1 MYYIVFLIGII
12 LSTLYRKKKI
22 SFKMFAV
29 ILALVSFFRFGV
41 GADYFSYNYLYS
53 RLNESLIIEAR
64 NGLDSQEILFRVMGS
79 AFKGLGLSY
88 QQYII
93 ILAAINLYFIYKICR
108 RYSKNP
114 TQSLLVYY
122 CFYYFVWT
130 FSGLRQ
136 GLTISIGV
144 YYLLQ
149 CLESENVKKIILIS
163 VLLSFIHTSAI
174 ILIPL
179 YFGARINYDRKSLII
194 LSLIAIIISIIP
206 IGNILAKFS
215 WLPLISKLKPYLNH
229 HFSLVNILDFQSL
242 GRLIFLVIIIF
253 YYEVYAGIDDISKK
267 IVNIY
272 ILSLILYFLLKFSEL
287 TAARIS
293 IYGVI
298 LNIIILP
305 NLYYMHKTKFDKL
318 LYITLLG
325 ILCTLYFNKELYT
338 LTQQSGLKNNSIL
351 VPYTNIFNKDE
362 YSFKNMYYLE
372 LQKKGGK

>member
-1 MYYIVFLIGII
+1 
-12 LSTLYRKKKI
+12 
-22 SFKMFAV
+22 
-29 ILALVSFFRFGV
+29 
-41 GADYFSYNYLYS
+41 
-53 RLNESLIIEAR
+53 
-64 NGLDSQEILFRVMGS
+64 
-79 AFKGLGLSY
+79 
-88 QQYII
+88 
-93 ILAAINLYFIYKICR
+93 
-108 RYSKNP
+108 
-114 TQSLLVYY
+114 
-122 CFYYFVWT
+122 
-130 FSGLRQ
+130 
-136 GLTISIGV
+136 
-144 YYLLQ
+144 
-149 CLESENVKKIILIS
+149 LIS

-194 LSLIAIIISIIP
+194 LSLIAIIISILP

-215 WLPLISKLKPYLNH
+215 WLPLIGKLRPYLNH

-372 LQKKGGK
+372 LQKKGVQMLN